1 MTTFSELRQRLTAG
15 KYQPNGTSALAVVIL
30 AELLDLLERERV
42 ATVEQ
47 FAQPLAP
54 EAPRDAQ
61 PERLPDEPA
70 LPPGCRLDNRGPE
83 SWPWCVRGLDGGVVG
98 SGRSP
103 LGASMDAWKRFGA
116 FMSREDYETLAA
128 ADLREEATAKR
139 LDDALAAIRGAHLA
153 LDVAGTSS
161 DGTLVERIGRLVCEH
176 WRKLEAEHDATHA
189 AGLRAERAEARAAAD
204 ASVAVA
210 HDALSEA
217 GVERFTTALGQGGP
231 SKRALTLI
239 ERVRLLSGKVSDA
252 EAEVVRLRS
261 EVADVRKDRDNACH
275 RVDVLEDELREAHEA
290 RRSLAHV
297 VDRQR
302 AEARINRNDPDHD

>member
-1 MTTFSELRQRLTAG
+1 MTEHDPIREWHAQKERV
-15 KYQPNGTSALAVVIL
+15 N
-30 AELLDLLERERV
+30 ELLTICNTARSGDMEPDV
-42 ATVEQ
+42 C
-47 FAQPLAP
+47 LA
-54 EAPRDAQ
+54 ALIVGGVD
-61 PERLPDEPA
+61 ERLA
-70 LPPGCRLDNRGPE
+70 RM
-83 SWPWCVRGLDGGVVG
+83 
-98 SGRSP
+98 
-103 LGASMDAWKRFGA
+103 AI
-116 FMSREDYETLAA
+116 AA
-128 ADLREEATAKR
+128 CTSQAPTAKR
-139 LDDALAAIRGAHLA
+139 LNDARAAIQGVHEALVRAGHDGTEGTLAERVDALVR
-153 LDVAGTSS
+153 
-161 DGTLVERIGRLVCEH
+161 EH

-189 AGLRAERAEARAAAD
+189 AGIRAERAEARAYAAD

-239 ERVRLLSGKVSDA
+239 ERVRLLSSKVSDA

-275 RVDVLEDELREAHEA
+275 RVDVLEDELREAHED

-302 AEARINRNDPDHD
+302 AEARTNRNDPDHD